1 MVERYIGNMMTT
13 RVIICVD
20 DETLVLENLEI
31 ELQKAFA
38 DAYDYEFAESAEEAL
53 EIIDELLNEKIE
65 ILVVVSDW
73 LMPGMKGDE
82 FLVQVH
88 QKLPNTIKIMLTGQA
103 DQQAIERA
111 QQEANLHR
119 CLFKPWSS
127 KEFIDVIRLSLA
139 TL

>member
-1 MVERYIGNMMTT
+1 MTPQ
-13 RVIICVD
+13 VIICVD

-53 EIIDELLNEKIE
+53 EIIDELVNDKVD

-88 QKLPNTIKIMLTGQA
+88 QKLPNTVKIMLTGQA
-103 DQQAIERA
+103 DQKAIEHA
-111 QQEANLHR
+111 QQDANLHR

-127 KEFIDVIRLSLA
+127 KEFIDVIRLGLA
-139 TL
+139 TV